1 MCHYK
6 SFQRPAQPRCSNGV
20 HQMLTIPKTDSAK
33 SRKSGMPWFILAV
46 MLVTIQF
53 AGGIAPG
60 QQPAATVRAI
70 SAPATPLPPEAQSAG
85 VTRFSFI
92 DYGDTRA
99 DADGTAPQPVHT
111 QLISNMLS
119 AIARLKSTE
128 YPVRFVLQS
137 GDGVTN
143 GSDARQWNNSYIEVV
158 SRL

>member
-1 MCHYK
+1 
-6 SFQRPAQPRCSNGV
+6 
-20 HQMLTIPKTDSAK
+20 MLTIPKTDSAK

-99 DADGTAPQPVHT
+99 DADGTAPQQRRGVIVQGGQIDAFENHAT
-111 QLISNMLS
+111 
-119 AIARLKSTE
+119 AIGCIEAREQIEQRRLADAGLAHDGQ
-128 YPVRFVLQS
+128 VLAAAKFEI
-137 GDGVTN
+137 
-143 GSDARQWNNSYIEVV
+143 DALEDRRPILREAFA
-158 SRL
+158 